1 MVSTKSISYDNP
13 RIDLLLAAEPKVDP
27 TKIPEDYLGDE
38 TDENLIALLA
48 EALQDSTLLEINTID
63 TSLIPESMKTG
74 KARFFA
80 KTYLRFIKDAS
91 LLPLYFSFVNVYGKK
106 TLTNE
111 QTYYVVRLLAHFR
124 DKAKRGLVNVIT
136 SARAS
141 NEEYILEQDRH
152 DPTIPELDNYFALQR
167 FMKEE
172 GLVIDTKSLWVCS
185 THWTPEEVIELI
197 AEGMEIRKAVE
208 LYTMGFSSVEEIIH
222 NQNTFPEEW
231 INRILGRY
239 R

>member
-1 MVSTKSISYDNP
+1 M
-13 RIDLLLAAEPKVDP
+13 
-27 TKIPEDYLGDE
+27 GDE
-38 TDENLIALLA
+38 TDENLIALMA
-48 EALQDSTLLEINTID
+48 EALQNSTLLEVNTIN
-63 TSLIPESMKTG
+63 TSLIPEAMNTG

-91 LLPLYFSFVNVYGKK
+91 LLPIYFSFLSLYGKK

-111 QTYYVVRLLAHFR
+111 QVYYVVHLIAHFG
-124 DKAKRGLVNVIT
+124 DKAKRGLVNVI
-136 SARAS
+136 SAARAS

-152 DPTIPELDNYFALQR
+152 DPTVAELDNYYALNR
-167 FMKEE
+167 FLREE
-172 GLVIDTKSLWVCS
+172 GLVIDPKSLWVCS
-185 THWTPEEVIELI
+185 THWTPDEVIELI

-208 LYTMGFSSVEEIIH
+208 LYTMGFSSVEEIIEH
-222 NQNTFPEEW
+222 QNTLPDEW